1 MNHKESQLRNDG
13 KNRSI
18 LPIGR
23 NIPAAE
29 LKKNGVT
36 FAAESEVQIDYVH

>member
-1 MNHKESQLRNDG
+1 MNHKEPQLRNDG

-18 LPIGR
+18 LPVDR

-29 LKKNGVT
+29 LKKNGIT
-36 FAAESEVQIDYVH
+36 FAAESEVQINYVR